1 MDIWD
6 KEKRSAVMAR
16 IKSKDTKPEWIV
28 RRYLYRR
35 GYRYRK
41 NVKGL
46 PGTPDIV
53 LRKYRIVVFIHGCFW
68 HGHEADGHIPASN
81 HEYWEQKIA
90 RNKVR
95 DERNKEALRKM
106 GWTVVTIWECQL
118 KPKEREKTLRELEY
132 LLNREYLAQ
141 FKEKT
146 KIVPYPSETR
156 EEEDNFS
163 MVAEEGL
170 SYGNKK

>member
-1 MDIWD
+1 
-6 KEKRSAVMAR
+6 
-16 IKSKDTKPEWIV
+16 
-28 RRYLYRR
+28 
-35 GYRYRK
+35 
-41 NVKGL
+41 
-46 PGTPDIV
+46 
-53 LRKYRIVVFIHGCFW
+53 
-68 HGHEADGHIPASN
+68 
-81 HEYWEQKIA
+81 
-90 RNKVR
+90 
-95 DERNKEALRKM
+95 M